1 MVDSKIPNRP
11 YMYSILRPILF
22 SLNPETSHEVSLSLL
37 NLAEKTHALG
47 LLSVDVMENPVTVM
61 GIRFPNPV
69 GLAAG
74 LDKNGDYF
82 NALGKLGF
90 GFIEIGT
97 VTPKAQPG
105 NDKPRLFRLPEAQA
119 IINRMGFNNK
129 GVDHLVDQ
137 VKQRRYQGILGINI
151 GKNASTPVE
160 NAVDDYLI
168 GMQKVYEHA
177 DYITIN
183 ISSPNTQ
190 GLRSLQFGD
199 SLKQLLSQLKD
210 EQLRLQQLYKRYV
223 PFAVKIAP
231 DLTDEETRQV
241 AEILLA
247 NDIDAVI
254 ATNTTLAREDVRD
267 LPFGNE
273 SGGLSGL
280 PVQKKSTQMIRNLRS
295 ILGKKMPIIGVGGI
309 NDAQS
314 AGEKICAGASLV
326 QIYTGFI
333 YKGPAVIGEAAEGIR
348 RLSLQ

>member
-1 MVDSKIPNRP
+1 
-11 YMYSILRPILF
+11 
-22 SLNPETSHEVSLSLL
+22 
-37 NLAEKTHALG
+37 
-47 LLSVDVMENPVTVM
+47 
-61 GIRFPNPV
+61 
-69 GLAAG
+69 
-74 LDKNGDYF
+74 
-82 NALGKLGF
+82 
-90 GFIEIGT
+90 
-97 VTPKAQPG
+97 
-105 NDKPRLFRLPEAQA
+105 
-119 IINRMGFNNK
+119 MGFNNK

-199 SLKQLLSQLKD
+199 SLKQLLSQLKN

-231 DLTDEETRQV
+231 DLTDEETKQV
-241 AEILLA
+241 AEIFLA
-247 NDIDAVI
+247 HDVDAVI
-254 ATNTTLAREDVRD
+254 ATNTTLARDDVRD

-280 PVQKKSTQMIRNLRS
+280 PVQKKSTQMIRNLRL
-295 ILGKKMPIIGVGGI
+295 ILGKKIPIIGVGGI

-333 YKGPAVIGEAAEGIR
+333 YKGPSVIAEAAEGIR
-348 RLSLQ
+348 RLSLE

>member
-1 MVDSKIPNRP
+1 
-11 YMYSILRPILF
+11 MYSILRPILF

-37 NLAEKTHALG
+37 NLAEKTRTLG

-254 ATNTTLAREDVRD
+254 ATNTTLSREDVRD

-280 PVQKKSTQMIRNLRS
+280 PVQKKSTQMIRNLRL

-333 YKGPAVIGEAAEGIR
+333 YKGPSVIAEAAEGIR
-348 RLSLQ
+348 RLSLE

>member
-1 MVDSKIPNRP
+1 
-11 YMYSILRPILF
+11 MYSILRPILF

-333 YKGPAVIGEAAEGIR
+333 YKGPAVIREAAEGIR

>member
-37 NLAEKTHALG
+37 NLAEKTHSLG

-333 YKGPAVIGEAAEGIR
+333 YKGPAVIREAAEGIR